1 MQRFQN
7 VEHLTETWSF
17 PTPFPYAKK
26 RRHVLNFTIG
36 GTPNLCFNGGKELIR
51 IAMDTIIN
59 KLPSNLPLIAII
71 VSNLHTSSKPM
82 HISYVFTNQLQQQM
96 HHNLAT
102 SHHTSQFGSPIPA
115 ISNSR
120 INQRE
125 PNSIVF
131 SSRSRPGNQQ
141 QLHMYHQ
148 ICIYFS
154 PQPATVS
161 LLYVLF
167 IYLLHQ
173 RSSN

>member
-71 VSNLHTSSKPM
+71 ETERAHIIIEKTPVAEYGEYDFINFVKVIINYYFVLNKMYPAEISQTLEFLTRFCYKHYPNQPQNINSLQKVNNLISK
-82 HISYVFTNQLQQQM
+82 
-96 HHNLAT
+96 
-102 SHHTSQFGSPIPA
+102 
-115 ISNSR
+115 ISN
-120 INQRE
+120 
-125 PNSIVF
+125 V
-131 SSRSRPGNQQ
+131 
-141 QLHMYHQ
+141 
-148 ICIYFS
+148 
-154 PQPATVS
+154 
-161 LLYVLF
+161 
-167 IYLLHQ
+167 
-173 RSSN
+173 